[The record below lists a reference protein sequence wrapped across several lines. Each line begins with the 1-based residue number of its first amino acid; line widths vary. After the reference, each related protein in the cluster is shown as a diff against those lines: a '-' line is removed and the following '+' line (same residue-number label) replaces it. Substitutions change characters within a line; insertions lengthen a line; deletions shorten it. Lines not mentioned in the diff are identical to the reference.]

1 MTSWLTRFT
10 TTLSGSPSL
19 RATLLTVYYIAIVL
33 GMFALYGRG
42 EFNPPPFVYQAF

>member
-1 MTSWLTRFT
+1 MTNWLTRFT
-10 TTLSGSPSL
+10 TILSGSPLL
-19 RATLLTVYYIAIVL
+19 RATLLTIYYVAIVL

>member
-10 TTLSGSPSL
+10 TTLSASPSL
-19 RATLLTVYYIAIVL
+19 HATLLVIYYLAIVA
-33 GMFALYGRG
+33 GMFTLYGRG

>member
-1 MTSWLTRFT
+1 MTSWLTRIT
-10 TTLSGSPSL
+10 TILSASPSL
-19 RATLLTVYYIAIVL
+19 RAPLLVVYYLAIVV

>member
-1 MTSWLTRFT
+1 MTSWSTRFT
-10 TTLSGSPSL
+10 TILSASPSL
-19 RATLLTVYYIAIVL
+19 RVTLLVIYYLAIVA

>member
-10 TTLSGSPSL
+10 TTLSARPSL
-19 RATLLTVYYIAIVL
+19 RAALLVGYYVAIAL

>member
-10 TTLSGSPSL
+10 TILSASPSL
-19 RATLLTVYYIAIVL
+19 RATLLVIYYLAIVA
-33 GMFALYGRG
+33 GMFTLYGRG